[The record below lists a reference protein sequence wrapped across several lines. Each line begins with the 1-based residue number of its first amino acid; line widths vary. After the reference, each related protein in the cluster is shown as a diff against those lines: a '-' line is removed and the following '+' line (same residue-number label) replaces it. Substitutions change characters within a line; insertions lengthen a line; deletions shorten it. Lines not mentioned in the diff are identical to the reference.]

1 MISRNQRP
9 NRLHHYAYVS
19 SDLEATRQFY
29 EEIVGLPL
37 SVTWCEGEGEQAYCH
52 AFFDLEDGSSL
63 AFFQLADPSAA
74 QAHLQA
80 KPSSAF
86 YHVALNAT
94 QDVMD
99 RVAQKAKDAGHE
111 AMVLD
116 HGYCASLYLTD
127 PDGLIVELT
136 VDNPK
141 AAPLIA
147 ERQKDPHKELA
158 NWLAGDH
165 SVNNVVRNA

>member
-1 MISRNQRP
+1 MTAKNPRP
-9 NRLHHYAYVS
+9 SRLHHHAFVS
-19 SDLEATRQFY
+19 SDLEATRKFY
-29 EEIVGLPL
+29 EDVVGLPL
-37 SVTWCEGEGEQAYCH
+37 SITWCEGDGDQAYCH

-63 AFFQLADPSAA
+63 AFFQLADPAAA

-80 KPSSAF
+80 KPTSAF

-99 RVAQKAKDAGHE
+99 RVAQKAEEAGHE
-111 AMVLD
+111 VMILD
-116 HGYCASLYLTD
+116 HGYCSSLYLTD

-136 VDNPK
+136 VDAPK
-141 AAPLIA
+141 AEKLIA
-147 ERQKDPHKELA
+147 ERQKDPHQELA

-165 SVNNVVRNA
+165 TANNLVRHD